1 MKTVILLLL
10 ILLIIVPQEII
21 NQDKLTNKLA
31 DLDARLG
38 AMESARQPYVGDWY
52 SFNVAT
58 ISYSS
63 ATRIT
68 ITDTTITAL
77 LRIGD
82 KIKITQTTDK
92 YFYIVNVNSTS
103 IDVFAGSDYSV
114 ANATITYFGFSRL
127 ASPSGHPIAFSYTH
141 TGSDCFP
148 DAGAGFTL
156 SNISYVSKVY
166 MIGKQVFVSA
176 FASFNMSGAGG
187 GGSYY
192 INCKFPVLRTAGASY
207 IVSSVLESSIVG
219 NQAIRY
225 GGEVQFDTAQHAFIT
240 RPVNNTWA
248 GIYFAGAIHYIGSA
262 YYYGINNQ

>member
-63 ATRIT
+63 ASRIN
-68 ITDTTITAL
+68 ITDTTIASQL
-77 LRIGD
+77 KIGD

-103 IDVFAGSDYSV
+103 IDVFAGDDYSV
-114 ANATITYFGFSRL
+114 ANAVITYFGFSRL
-127 ASPSGHPIAFSYTH
+127 ATPSGHPILFNKAFT
-141 TGSDCFP
+141 TTEIVGDGC
-148 DAGAGFTL
+148 TVNNL
-156 SNISYVSKVY
+156 ISPTQKIY
-166 MIGKQVFVSA
+166 MIGNIVFVYVGVGFDIPA
-176 FASFNMSGAGG
+176 KTTGAGIFLKYPIQRSAS
-187 GGSYY
+187 GSYNY
-192 INCKFPVLRTAGASY
+192 IQPRTTGTLRVTTALELHSIYEASGY
-207 IVSSVLESSIVG
+207 DSGNSIYIQRDVANFIVSVYSF
-219 NQAIRY
+219 Y
-225 GGEVQFDTAQHAFIT
+225 AF
-240 RPVNNTWA
+240 
-248 GIYFAGAIHYIGSA
+248 YQ
-262 YYYGINNQ
+262 YGINNQ